1 MTVKELWYVRIECK
15 WVTAG
20 NINFIDFRFCLPDAT
35 HKPIRV
41 SPKMLTAMRHAHSKR
56 ITARRSEIKHQIY
69 MLLYCHTP
77 ITLTPHEFEA
87 DTSTVLPNGEVAP
100 PSFTLYKY
108 FLQMLQEYVKEV
120 ADESK
125 LR

>member
-1 MTVKELWYVRIECK
+1 MTAKELWYVPIECK

-20 NINFIDFRFCLPDAT
+20 SINFIDFRFCLPNAT

-41 SPKMLTAMRHAHSKR
+41 SPKMLTAMKHAHSKR
-56 ITARRSEIKHQIY
+56 ITAQRSEIKHQIY

-87 DTSTVLPNGEVAP
+87 DTSTIIPNGDVIP
-100 PSFTLYKY
+100 PTFPLYVYLLKMLHKY
-108 FLQMLQEYVKEV
+108 VEEV
-120 ADESK
+120 ADECK

>member
-1 MTVKELWYVRIECK
+1 MTVKELWYVPIECK
-15 WVTAG
+15 WVTSG
-20 NINFIDFRFCLPDAT
+20 DINFIDFKFRLPNAL

-41 SPKMLTAMRHAHSKR
+41 SSKMLTAMHHAHGKR
-56 ITARRSEIKHQIY
+56 ITARRSEVKHQIY

-77 ITLTPHEFEA
+77 IIITPHEFEA
-87 DTSTVLPNGEVAP
+87 DTSTILPNGDVVP

-108 FLQMLQEYVKEV
+108 FLQMLQEYVEEV
-120 ADESK
+120 ANERK